1 MARLRESRPQA
12 RLSGW
17 ETGVYRPPTNRE
29 SAEGRDRL
37 RASPPMSVRA
47 SFRIIALACVV
58 LAVGRDASAAK
69 AVRKRTV
76 ARPVGVSILMPP
88 EASAYDQRV
97 GEAARLAIHNR
108 SNVALVAMDPWTG
121 RVLTIGNPQ
130 SGLLT
135 AYQPCSVFKLVV
147 AVAGLTEGV
156 ITPESRF
163 NCTDGCWISPGHGPI
178 DLRRALAVSCNR
190 YFEILGERLG
200 FETVHAYA
208 QKLGLGSQTGINLP
222 GETAGVI
229 PSTIPSLGLGHM
241 SSHAQGVKTSAMQ
254 LAVLMSAL
262 VNGGVINEPQ
272 FVSPLAVKVK
282 ERSRLSAPP
291 TLALLAPG
299 LFSSVTEGTAQR
311 AFDPGFVASG
321 KTGSCSGVGW
331 FASSL
336 GYPRSEMVVVAFV
349 RGGNGAA
356 ASAVAG
362 EFYRA
367 LLGVPAPTNPALAIA
382 AGSQ

>member
-1 MARLRESRPQA
+1 MPFAKPSRILA
-12 RLSGW
+12 FACLM
-17 ETGVYRPPTNRE
+17 GVVC
-29 SAEGRDRL
+29 GD
-37 RASPPMSVRA
+37 
-47 SFRIIALACVV
+47 ALA
-58 LAVGRDASAAK
+58 APK
-69 AVRKRTV
+69 ARRKAP
-76 ARPVGVSILMPP
+76 ARYVPVSILTPP
-88 EASAYDQRV
+88 DASGFDLKV
-97 GEAARLAIHNR
+97 GEAARVAIHNR
-108 SNVALVAMDPWTG
+108 SNVAVVAMDPWTG

-147 AVAGLTEGV
+147 AVAGLTEGI

-178 DLRRALAVSCNR
+178 DLRRALAVSCNT
-190 YFEILGERLG
+190 YFEWVGERLG
-200 FETVHAYA
+200 FDTVRAYA
-208 QKLGLGSQTGINLP
+208 QKLGLGSPTGINVP

-229 PSTIPSLGLGHM
+229 PSRIPSLGVGHM

-272 FVSPLAVKVK
+272 FVGPQSVKVK

-299 LFSSVTEGTAQR
+299 LFSSVTEGSAQR

-336 GYPRSEMVVVAFV
+336 GYPRSEMVVVTFV

-362 EFYRA
+362 EFYRS
-367 LLGVPAPTNPALAIA
+367 LLGVPPPTSLTLATA

>member
-1 MARLRESRPQA
+1 MPLKNPSRI
-12 RLSGW
+12 L
-17 ETGVYRPPTNRE
+17 
-29 SAEGRDRL
+29 
-37 RASPPMSVRA
+37 
-47 SFRIIALACVV
+47 ALACLLPLMGGDA
-58 LAVGRDASAAK
+58 LAAPK
-69 AVRKRTV
+69 ARKKAP
-76 ARPVGVSILMPP
+76 ARWAPVSILTPP
-88 EASAYDQRV
+88 EASAFDLKV
-97 GEAARLAIHNR
+97 GEAARAAIHNR

-163 NCTDGCWISPGHGPI
+163 NCTNGCWIASGHGPI
-178 DLRRALAVSCNR
+178 DLKRALAVSCNP
-190 YFEILGERLG
+190 YFEWVGERLG
-200 FETVHAYA
+200 FETVRAYA
-208 QKLGLGSQTGINLP
+208 QKLGLGSITGVNVP

-229 PSTIPSLGLGHM
+229 PSRIPSLGVSHM

-272 FVSPLAVKVK
+272 FAGPQAVKAR

-299 LFSSVTEGTAQR
+299 LFSSVTEGSAQR

-362 EFYRA
+362 EFYRS
-367 LLGVPAPTNPALAIA
+367 LLGVPAPTGPILATA

>member
-1 MARLRESRPQA
+1 MSSRNFA
-12 RLSGW
+12 KL
-17 ETGVYRPPTNRE
+17 
-29 SAEGRDRL
+29 L
-37 RASPPMSVRA
+37 
-47 SFRIIALACVV
+47 ALACFV
-58 LAVGRDASAAK
+58 LAFSQDASAAWK
-69 AVRKRTV
+69 ARRKVV
-76 ARPVGVSILMPP
+76 ARPVPVSVLMPP
-88 EASAYDQRV
+88 EASSYDLRV
-97 GEAARLAIHNR
+97 GDATRQSLRNR

-121 RVLTIGNPQ
+121 RVMAIGNPQ

-147 AVAGLTEGV
+147 AVAGLTEGI

-190 YFEILGERLG
+190 YFEMVGERLG
-200 FETVHAYA
+200 FDTVRAYA
-208 QKLGLGSQTGINLP
+208 QKLGLGSPTGINLP
-222 GETAGVI
+222 GETAGVM
-229 PSTIPSLGLGHM
+229 PSSIPSLGLGHM

-262 VNGGVINEPQ
+262 VNGGVMVEPQ
-272 FVSPLAVKVK
+272 FVSPVAMKVK
-282 ERSRLSAPP
+282 ERSHLSAPP

-299 LFSSVTEGTAQR
+299 LFSSVTEGSAQR

-336 GYPRSEMVVVAFV
+336 GYPRSEMVVVTFV

-356 ASAVAG
+356 AAAVAG

-367 LLGVPAPTNPALAIA
+367 LLGVSLPTNATVATS

>member
-1 MARLRESRPQA
+1 MPFLNP
-12 RLSGW
+12 SGK
-17 ETGVYRPPTNRE
+17 
-29 SAEGRDRL
+29 L
-37 RASPPMSVRA
+37 
-47 SFRIIALACVV
+47 ALACVL
-58 LAVGRDASAAK
+58 LALGGDSFAAARGRRTAA
-69 AVRKRTV
+69 
-76 ARPVGVSILMPP
+76 ARSIPVSILTPP
-88 EASAYDQRV
+88 EASALDLRV
-97 GEAARLAIHNR
+97 GEAARAAIRNR

-147 AVAGLTEGV
+147 AVAGLTEGI

-178 DLRRALAVSCNR
+178 DLRRALAVSCNT
-190 YFEILGERLG
+190 YFEWVGERLG
-200 FETVHAYA
+200 FDTVRAYA
-208 QKLGLGSQTGINLP
+208 QKLGLGSLTGINLP

-229 PSTIPSLGLGHM
+229 PSSTPSLGVGHM

-262 VNGGVINEPQ
+262 VNGGVIHEPQ
-272 FVSPLAVKVK
+272 FAGPQAVKVK

-299 LFSSVTEGTAQR
+299 LFSSVTEGSAQR

-362 EFYRA
+362 EFYRS
-367 LLGVPAPTNPALAIA
+367 LLGVPPQTGPILATA

>member
-1 MARLRESRPQA
+1 MTLRNPSRN
-12 RLSGW
+12 L
-17 ETGVYRPPTNRE
+17 
-29 SAEGRDRL
+29 
-37 RASPPMSVRA
+37 
-47 SFRIIALACVV
+47 ALACLV
-58 LAVGRDASAAK
+58 LALGGDAFAAPRARRK
-69 AVRKRTV
+69 SIARAV
-76 ARPVGVSILMPP
+76 PVSILTPP
-88 EASAYDQRV
+88 EASALDLKV
-97 GEAARLAIHNR
+97 GEAVRVAIRNR
-108 SNVALVAMDPWTG
+108 SNVAIVAMDPWTG

-147 AVAGLTEGV
+147 AVAGLTEGI

-163 NCTDGCWISPGHGPI
+163 NCTNGCWISPGHGPI
-178 DLRRALAVSCNR
+178 DLRRALAVSCNT
-190 YFEILGERLG
+190 YFEWVGERLG
-200 FETVHAYA
+200 FETVRAYS
-208 QKLGLGSQTGINLP
+208 QRLGLGSVTGINLP
-222 GETAGVI
+222 GETAGVV
-229 PSTIPSLGLGHM
+229 PSKMPSLGVGHM

-272 FVSPLAVKVK
+272 FTSPQAVKAK
-282 ERSRLSAPP
+282 ERSRFSAPP
-291 TLALLAPG
+291 TLALLSPG
-299 LFSSVTEGTAQR
+299 LFSSVTEGSAQR

-349 RGGNGAA
+349 RGGNGSA

-362 EFYRA
+362 EFYRS
-367 LLGVPAPTNPALAIA
+367 LLGVTPPASPTLATA

>member
-1 MARLRESRPQA
+1 
-12 RLSGW
+12 
-17 ETGVYRPPTNRE
+17 
-29 SAEGRDRL
+29 
-37 RASPPMSVRA
+37 
-47 SFRIIALACVV
+47 
-58 LAVGRDASAAK
+58 
-69 AVRKRTV
+69 
-76 ARPVGVSILMPP
+76 
-88 EASAYDQRV
+88 
-97 GEAARLAIHNR
+97 
-108 SNVALVAMDPWTG
+108 MDPWTG

-178 DLRRALAVSCNR
+178 DLRRALAVSCNT
-190 YFEILGERLG
+190 YFEWVGERLG
-200 FETVHAYA
+200 FETVRAYA
-208 QKLGLGSQTGINLP
+208 QKLGLGSLTGINLP

-229 PSTIPSLGLGHM
+229 PSSIPSLGVGHM

-272 FVSPLAVKVK
+272 FAGPQAVKAK

-299 LFSSVTEGTAQR
+299 LFSSVTEGSAQR

-362 EFYRA
+362 EFYRS
-367 LLGVPAPTNPALAIA
+367 LLGVPPQTSPTLATA

>member
-1 MARLRESRPQA
+1 M
-12 RLSGW
+12 
-17 ETGVYRPPTNRE
+17 
-29 SAEGRDRL
+29 
-37 RASPPMSVRA
+37 
-47 SFRIIALACVV
+47 SFRKPTRILALGCLLPLLGGPAF
-58 LAVGRDASAAK
+58 AAPKARKSAP
-69 AVRKRTV
+69 
-76 ARPVGVSILMPP
+76 ARWIPVSILTPP
-88 EASAYDQRV
+88 EASVFDLRV
-97 GEAARLAIHNR
+97 GEAARMAIRNR
-108 SNVALVAMDPWTG
+108 PNVALVAMDPWTG

-147 AVAGLTEGV
+147 AVAGLTEGI

-178 DLRRALAVSCNR
+178 DLRRALAVSCNT
-190 YFEILGERLG
+190 YFEWVGERLG
-200 FETVHAYA
+200 FETVRAYA
-208 QKLGLGSQTGINLP
+208 QKLGLGSLTGINVP

-229 PSTIPSLGLGHM
+229 PSSIPSLGVGHM

-262 VNGGVINEPQ
+262 VNGGVVNEPQ
-272 FVSPLAVKVK
+272 FVGPQAVKTK
-282 ERSRLSAPP
+282 ERSHLSAPP

-299 LFSSVTEGTAQR
+299 LFSSVTEGSAQR

-321 KTGSCSGVGW
+321 KTGSCAGVGW

-362 EFYRA
+362 EFYRS
-367 LLGVPAPTNPALAIA
+367 LLGVPPPTNPTLATA

>member
-1 MARLRESRPQA
+1 MSLRSPSRK
-12 RLSGW
+12 L
-17 ETGVYRPPTNRE
+17 V
-29 SAEGRDRL
+29 
-37 RASPPMSVRA
+37 
-47 SFRIIALACVV
+47 LACVL
-58 LAVGRDASAAK
+58 LALGGDVSAASK
-69 AVRKRTV
+69 ARRRT
-76 ARPVGVSILMPP
+76 AWRPVPAPVPVSILTPP
-88 EASAYDQRV
+88 EASALDLRV

-147 AVAGLTEGV
+147 AVAGLTEGI
-156 ITPESRF
+156 ITPESRH
-163 NCTDGCWISPGHGPI
+163 NCTDGCWISSGHGPI
-178 DLRRALAVSCNR
+178 DLRRALAVSCNT
-190 YFEILGERLG
+190 YFEWVGERLG
-200 FETVHAYA
+200 FEAIRAYS
-208 QKLGLGSQTGINLP
+208 QKLGLGSVTGINLP
-222 GETAGVI
+222 GETAGEI
-229 PSTIPSLGLGHM
+229 PSRIPSLGVGHM

-272 FVSPLAVKVK
+272 FAGPQAVRVK

-299 LFSSVTEGTAQR
+299 LFSSVTEGSAQR

-349 RGGNGAA
+349 RGGNGGA

-362 EFYRA
+362 EFYRS
-367 LLGVPAPTNPALAIA
+367 LLGVPAPTNPTLATA

>member
-1 MARLRESRPQA
+1 M
-12 RLSGW
+12 
-17 ETGVYRPPTNRE
+17 
-29 SAEGRDRL
+29 
-37 RASPPMSVRA
+37 
-47 SFRIIALACVV
+47 SFRKPSRILALGCLLPFLGA
-58 LAVGRDASAAK
+58 DAFAAPKAAK
-69 AVRKRTV
+69 RAP
-76 ARPVGVSILMPP
+76 ARWIPVSILTPP
-88 EASAYDQRV
+88 EASVFDLRV
-97 GEAARLAIHNR
+97 GEAARSAIHNR
-108 SNVALVAMDPWTG
+108 SNVAVVAMDPWTG

-163 NCTDGCWISPGHGPI
+163 NCTDGCWITPGHGPI
-178 DLRRALAVSCNR
+178 DLRRALAVSCNT
-190 YFEILGERLG
+190 YFEWVGERLG
-200 FETVHAYA
+200 FETVRAYA
-208 QKLGLGSQTGINLP
+208 QKLGLGSLTGINVP

-229 PSTIPSLGLGHM
+229 PSSIPSLGVGHM

-272 FVSPLAVKVK
+272 FVGPQAVRAK
-282 ERSRLSAPP
+282 ERSHLSAPP

-299 LFSSVTEGTAQR
+299 LFSSVTEGSAQR

-321 KTGSCSGVGW
+321 KTGSCAGVGW

-362 EFYRA
+362 EFYRS
-367 LLGVPAPTNPALAIA
+367 LLGVPAPTNSSLATA